1 MSASSKASD
10 RQLSG
15 IDKLHCEGSSVVQN
29 IIKADE
35 ISVRVHRVDGLH
47 AKNCLSQLK
56 VAVTMC

>member
-15 IDKLHCEGSSVVQN
+15 IDELHREGSSVVQN

-35 ISVRVHRVDGLH
+35 ISVRVHRVDGYTPKT
-47 AKNCLSQLK
+47 A
-56 VAVTMC
+56 